1 MASDSPS
8 EAPVARAPRLADALD
23 AVEACLDALEPGADF
38 DRAAESLAGP
48 VRALN
53 AAAKGALR

>member
-38 DRAAESLAGP
+38 DRASESLADP
-48 VRALN
+48 IRAWLESD
-53 AAAKGALR
+53 G

>member
-8 EAPVARAPRLADALD
+8 EAPAARAPRLAAALD

-38 DRAAESLAGP
+38 DRAAESLAVP